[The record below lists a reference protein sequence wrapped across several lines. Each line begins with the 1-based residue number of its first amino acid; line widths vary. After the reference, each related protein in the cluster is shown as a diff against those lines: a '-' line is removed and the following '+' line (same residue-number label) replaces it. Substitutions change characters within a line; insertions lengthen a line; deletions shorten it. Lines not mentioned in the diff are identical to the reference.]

1 MNADTHCKHGHEWT
15 DDNTYWYLD
24 KRNGGG
30 MRRKCKTC
38 TCEAL
43 RRNRRTAAQMR
54 NGRTRPHSDVN
65 QDNDSLESIRANRL
79 AHMQEELDRETRAW
93 VRQDMIAAIER
104 EKARSR

>member
-1 MNADTHCKHGHEWT
+1 MNADTHCKHGHKWT
-15 DDNTYWYLD
+15 DENTYWYLD
-24 KRNGGG
+24 KRHDQ

-38 TCEAL
+38 TCVAL
-43 RRNRRTAAQMR
+43 KRNRRTAAQMR
-54 NGRTRPHSDVN
+54 EQRTRPHSDVN

-93 VRQDMIAAIER
+93 VRREMIEEIER

>member
-1 MNADTHCKHGHEWT
+1 MNSDTHCKHGHEWT
-15 DDNTYWYLD
+15 VANSYFYLD
-24 KRNGGG
+24 KRVND

-38 TCEAL
+38 TIEAL
-43 RRNRRTAAQMR
+43 KKNRRTAAQMR

-93 VRQDMIAAIER
+93 VRQDMIAAIEQ